1 MTATITDTP
10 CIHHVLVSLQY
21 ATYQLKSG
29 TRFNVFTTPLSGDSQ
44 STNIEFF
51 SDLTSE
57 E

>member
-10 CIHHVLVSLQY
+10 SIHHVLVSLQY